1 MSDLHQKSII
11 IDGLIIAKWERDTF
25 EDMKRGGLTAANCTV
40 SVWEGFQGT
49 VNNIAQ
55 MNKDID
61 ENNDLLMKVR
71 STKDIFAAKE
81 QGKTG
86 IILGFQN
93 AHALEDQIGYVQ
105 VFKDLGV
112 GIIQMAY
119 NTQNLICTGCYE
131 EDKGLSDFGR
141 EILAEMN
148 RVGIL
153 ADLSHVGSKSSRDV
167 IEASEKPVAYTHCLP
182 AGLKAHPRNKSD
194 EDLRFI
200 ADHDGFVGVTM
211 FPPFLKNGIHSTV
224 YDYVEALDYIINL
237 VGEDRVGIGTDFT
250 QGHGDDFF
258 KMLTHDKGYA
268 RQLTKFGEIVNPD
281 GMRVIGDFPNLTE
294 ACLKS
299 GWSESKVEKVMGL
312 NWVNVLKEVW
322 MED

>member
-71 STKDIFAAKE
+71 NTKDIFAAKE

-141 EILAEMN
+141 EILVEMN